1 MPVNGNRI
9 TVDPI
14 TRIEGHLRIDVEVN
28 GGKVA
33 NSWSS
38 AQAFRGIE
46 TIMRGKDPRSAWAMT
61 QRFCGVCTT
70 THALCSIRT
79 VEDALNVEVPLNA
92 HMLRNLVSTMQSL
105 QDHIVHFYHLTAL
118 DWVDIISATEADP
131 QAAAKIA
138 ESLADYS
145 PVGQAWAT
153 NSFNLKKD

>member
-14 TRIEGHLRIDVEVN
+14 TRIEGHLRIDVEVE
-28 GGKVA
+28 GGKVS

-79 VEDALNVEVPLNA
+79 VEDALNVPVPVNA
-92 HMLRNLVSTMQSL
+92 HMLRNLVSTMSSFL
-105 QDHIVHFYHLTAL
+105 
-118 DWVDIISATEADP
+118 
-131 QAAAKIA
+131 
-138 ESLADYS
+138 
-145 PVGQAWAT
+145 
-153 NSFNLKKD
+153 SFNSIRLG